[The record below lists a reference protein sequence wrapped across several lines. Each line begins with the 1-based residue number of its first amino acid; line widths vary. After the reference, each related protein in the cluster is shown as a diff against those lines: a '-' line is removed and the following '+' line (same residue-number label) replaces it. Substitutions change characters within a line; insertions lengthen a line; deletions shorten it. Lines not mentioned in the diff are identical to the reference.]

1 MSKMTLEKLSNQDT
15 QSLDI
20 RAENIA
26 KLKSLFPEILSEK
39 GIDFTV
45 LKQLLG
51 EEIEEAEERYSFSW
65 NGKAQARR
73 LAQTPSTGTLRPC
86 KKESKDW
93 ETTQNLFIEGDN
105 LEVLK
110 LLQKSYHQQVKMIYI
125 DPPYN
130 TGKDFIY
137 PDDFRDNIQNY
148 LELTGQTNDEGK
160 KLSSNPESS
169 GRYHTDWL
177 NMIYP
182 RLKLARNLLRDDG
195 VIFISIDDNE
205 VSNLKKVC
213 DEIFGEDNFIANV
226 VWQKKYAPQ
235 NDATYFSS
243 MHDHILVYAKLAKR
257 TKNDAQGWTL
267 DLLPRT
273 ESQNAVYK
281 NHDNDPRGL
290 WRSDNL
296 SVKTYSAKNDYPI
309 TTPNGRIV
317 EPPESRCWVVSKER
331 YAELVADNRI
341 WFGSDGGNVPSLK
354 RFLSEVQDGTV
365 PVTWWTYQ
373 ECGHNQDAKKE
384 LKDLF
389 VNTDTE
395 AIFDTPKPVQLITRM
410 LQLATKS
417 DPQAIV
423 LDFFAGSG
431 TTAQA
436 VYEMNLADSGSRR
449 YVLVQLPEPIE
460 SGSIVDLT
468 KERIRLAGEKIRA
481 NNIELSN
488 TNDFDLGFKVF
499 KLDSSNIKPWDAD
512 FDTLSEDLLSANE
525 VIKPERTQEDVLFEI
540 LLKYGLDLN
549 LPVNAHSLAG
559 KTVFEVGAGALLVCL
574 DKDVTESVAEAIGQL
589 KAKLTPAVCRVVFRD
604 AGFADDAAKVNAV
617 QVLKQF
623 GIDDVKSL

>member
-1 MSKMTLEKLSNQDT
+1 MSKMTLEKLSTQDT

-26 KLKSLFPEILSEK
+26 KLKALFPEILTEK

-51 EEIEEAEERYSFSW
+51 EEIEEAEERYSFTW

-86 KKESKDW
+86 KEESKDW
-93 ETTQNLFIEGDN
+93 DSTQNLFIEGDN

-137 PDDFRDNIQNY
+137 PDDFSDNIKNY
-148 LELTGQTNDEGK
+148 LELTGQTDEVGIK
-160 KLSSNPESS
+160 FSANSETS
-169 GRYHTDWL
+169 GRYHTNWL

-195 VIFISIDDNE
+195 VIFISIDDDE
-205 VSNLKKVC
+205 VCNLRKVS
-213 DEIFGEDNFIANV
+213 DEIFGEENFLAQI
-226 VWQKKYAPQ
+226 VWKKKTNGNNQGAMP
-235 NDATYFSS
+235 AV
-243 MHDHILVYAKLAKR
+243 HDLILVYSKSIES
-257 TKNDAQGWTL
+257 L
-267 DLLPRT
+267 D
-273 ESQNAVYK
+273 ESNFGYPITQSYIDKTFSNQ
-281 NHDNDPRGL
+281 DDDPRGP
-290 WRSDNL
+290 WTTMDL
-296 SVKTYSAKNDYPI
+296 SANHKGPYFEIVNPNTGDVFLPAKGRYWVFNEAEVKNRIAD
-309 TTPNGRIV
+309 GRIIFGKTGKSG
-317 EPPESRCWVVSKER
+317 PIQKSFLKDKQTKRIKAESWWDKHGLNADGTKEL
-331 YAELVADNRI
+331 AELLEHPKLFDHSKPSSLIQNI
-341 WFGSDGGNVPSLK
+341 IEISTDKDECHLILDFFSGSGTSGHAAILQNSKDGGNR
-354 RFLSEVQDGTV
+354 RFI
-365 PVTWWTYQ
+365 
-373 ECGHNQDAKKE
+373 C
-384 LKDLF
+384 
-389 VNTDTE
+389 
-395 AIFDTPKPVQLITRM
+395 VQLDELID
-410 LQLATKS
+410 KS
-417 DPQAIV
+417 SDA
-423 LDFFAGSG
+423 FKAGYV
-431 TTAQA
+431 TI
-436 VYEMNLADSGSRR
+436 ADIG
-449 YVLVQLPEPIE
+449 
-460 SGSIVDLT
+460 
-468 KERIRLAGEKIRA
+468 KERIRRAGEKIVT
-481 NNIELSN
+481 NINKSGIKN
-488 TNDFDLGFKVF
+488 IDAGFKVF

-549 LPVNAHSLAG
+549 LPVNVHTLEG

>member
-110 LLQKSYHQQVKMIYI
+110 LLQKSYHQKVKMIYI

-137 PDDFRDNIQNY
+137 PDDFRDNIKNY
-148 LELTGQTNDEGK
+148 LDLTGQTDERGK

-177 NMIYP
+177 NMMYP
-182 RLKLARNLLRDDG
+182 RLKLARNLMRDDG
-195 VIFISIDDNE
+195 VFAVTIDDGE
-205 VSNLKKVC
+205 VANLRKIC
-213 DEIFGEDNFIANV
+213 DEIFGEENFVANI
-226 VWQKKYAPQ
+226 VWQKKYGAA
-235 NDATYFSS
+235 NDAKYLSD
-243 MHDHILVYAKLAKR
+243 MHDHILLYCRNKVNWRPNLFDRPDELNAKYS
-257 TKNDAQGWTL
+257 N
-267 DLLPRT
+267 P
-273 ESQNAVYK
+273 
-281 NHDNDPRGL
+281 DNDPRGD
-290 WRSDNL
+290 WYPTNL
-296 SVKTYSAKNDYPI
+296 SVKTYSKANDYII
-309 TTPNGRIV
+309 TSPAGL
-317 EPPESRCWVVSKER
+317 EFSPPPSRAWVVSKSKFE
-331 YAELVADNRI
+331 ELLADGRI
-341 WFGSDGGNVPSLK
+341 TFGREGKTRPYSK
-354 RFLSEVQDGTV
+354 TFLSEVQQGIV
-365 PVTWWTYQ
+365 PTTLWFH
-373 ECGHNQDAKKE
+373 EDAGHNIEGKSIIR
-384 LKDLF
+384 DLF
-389 VNTDTE
+389 GESADV
-395 AIFDTPKPVQLITRM
+395 FDTPKPVRLIRKLISM
-410 LQLATKS
+410 S
-417 DPQAIV
+417 EGPNCDDIF

-431 TTAQA
+431 TTGHATFEHNA
-436 VYEMNLADSGSRR
+436 MDGGNRKFI
-449 YVLVQLPEPIE
+449 LVQLPEQLDRTDYKTI
-460 SGSIVDLT
+460 SQIT
-468 KERIRLAGEKIRA
+468 MERLRRSGEKVIE
-481 NNIELSN
+481 NNKGTPEILN
-488 TNDFDLGFKVF
+488 LDVGFKAF

-525 VIKPERTQEDVLFEI
+525 VIKPERSQEDVLFEI

-549 LPVNAHSLAG
+549 LPVNAHTLAG

-589 KAKLTPAVCRVVFRD
+589 KAKLSPAVCRVVFRD